1 MKKNVV
7 FSLIIITLS
16 ILVFAVC
23 GGNPPAPKPEPVT
36 ESAPPPVST
45 PTSPPPTTVVGNAVL
60 DLTGATNYTV
70 VQGDTLSE
78 IAARRYGASNMYFF
92 PLIRLA
98 NEAAV
103 PNPDEI
109 EVGTVLVI
117 PDLPRNLDSPGAN
130 GLMRVDMLRAADQ
143 YDRQGKPGAAQEL
156 RDLALRLSR

>member
-1 MKKNVV
+1 MKKNVIYG
-7 FSLIIITLS
+7 LLIITLS
-16 ILVFAVC
+16 ILVFAAC
-23 GGNPPAPKPEPVT
+23 GGTPTPKPEPAAKST
-36 ESAPPPVST
+36 PETPPPAT
-45 PTSPPPTTVVGNAVL
+45 GVGNSIL

-78 IAARRYGASNMYFF
+78 IAARKYGGSNMYFF

-98 NEAAV
+98 NEEAV

-117 PDLPRNLDSPGAN
+117 PELSRNLDNPGAN

-143 YDRQGKPGAAQEL
+143 YDRQGKPAAAQEL
-156 RDLALRLSR
+156 RNLATRLSR

>member
-7 FSLIIITLS
+7 FGLLIITLS
-16 ILVFAVC
+16 ILVFAAC
-23 GGNPPAPKPEPVT
+23 GGTPAPKPEPVT
-36 ESAPPPVST
+36 ESAPPP
-45 PTSPPPTTVVGNAVL
+45 PPPATVVGNAL

-78 IAARRYGASNMYFF
+78 IAARRYGGSNMYFF

-117 PDLPRNLDSPGAN
+117 PVLQRNLDNPGAN
-130 GLMRVDMLRAADQ
+130 ALIRVDTLRAAEQ
-143 YDRQGKPGAAQEL
+143 YERLGKPQAAQEL
-156 RDLALRLSR
+156 RNLATRLSR

>member
-7 FSLIIITLS
+7 FGLLIITLS
-16 ILVFAVC
+16 ILVFAAC

-36 ESAPPPVST
+36 ESAPPPVT
-45 PTSPPPTTVVGNAVL
+45 PPPTTAVVNAVL

-78 IAARRYGASNMYFF
+78 IAARRYGESNMYFF

-103 PNPDEI
+103 PDPDEI

-117 PDLPRNLDSPGAN
+117 PELQRNLNNPGAN
-130 GLMRVDMLRAADQ
+130 GLMRVDILRAAEQ
-143 YDRQGKPGAAQEL
+143 YDRLGKPGAAQEL
-156 RDLALRLSR
+156 RDLATRLSR